1 MNLRETINLRRFMKP
16 VSIAC
21 LALAL
26 LAGCGENKTTA
37 PNPNVAHKHEHK
49 PPHGGA
55 PVVLGDEEYHVELVL
70 DAPAGKLDA
79 YVFDGELENFTR
91 VTAASFDVTAK
102 LPGRDEVLSFK
113 AVPNNATGEK
123 IGDTA
128 LFEAQADWLKTAT
141 TFDAVLKEL
150 TVKGKSYQNVA
161 FNFPKGNDRDESK

>member
-1 MNLRETINLRRFMKP
+1 MNLRETINQRRFMKP

-21 LALAL
+21 LALALAL

-79 YVFDGELENFTR
+79 YVFDVNWKISPARPHQFNVIFFIAQNHRG
-91 VTAASFDVTAK
+91 AAMRPVCAHVYAPHLGLGQWFCFHRSRQAAPTPT
-102 LPGRDEVLSFK
+102 PGR
-113 AVPNNATGEK
+113 
-123 IGDTA
+123 
-128 LFEAQADWLKTAT
+128 Q
-141 TFDAVLKEL
+141 
-150 TVKGKSYQNVA
+150 
-161 FNFPKGNDRDESK
+161 SKLAS